1 MKKKKFN
8 KRLSLNKTTVAN
20 LDEGLMGM
28 VIGGDTGLS
37 ECVCIKTYTCQG
49 CHTQQYNCTTQDPTQ
64 ICVNTCR
71 TCECTTIQICVVTE
85 CC

>member
-1 MKKKKFN
+1 MMKKKKFS

-20 LDEGLMGM
+20 LDEGLMGVVM
-28 VIGGDTGLS
+28 GGDTGLS
-37 ECVCIKTYTCQG
+37 DCIM
-49 CHTQQYNCTTQDPTQ
+49 CHTQQYNCTTQDPNQ

-71 TCECTTIQICVVTE
+71 TCECTSILICGVTE